1 VYDQFSET
9 EVFVIK
15 KLRILPVFAALLLLI
30 GCAAQGTAEDVV
42 QDEGHANVAAEE
54 PKRALGKFDAPDAVF
69 NKELKPADE
78 LVKIE
83 IQFYDS
89 YLYSVDDTACLLE
102 IGEQFG
108 GALVIPY
115 TPKTFNPDATLHF
128 EYADGSI
135 TTLATDLGAY
145 VFCLNDVYYNFAFRE
160 NGENLSQKT
169 DEMLRKW
176 LDTDDW
182 ATSVFEKYR
191 LGSLGSIYLR
201 PNTGEGE

>member
-1 VYDQFSET
+1 M
-9 EVFVIK
+9 
-15 KLRILPVFAALLLLI
+15 
-30 GCAAQGTAEDVV
+30 
-42 QDEGHANVAAEE
+42 
-54 PKRALGKFDAPDAVF
+54 
-69 NKELKPADE
+69 
-78 LVKIE
+78 
-83 IQFYDS
+83 
-89 YLYSVDDTACLLE
+89 DDTDCLWE

-108 GALVIPY
+108 SALVIPY

-145 VFCLNDVYYNFAFRE
+145 VFCLNDIYYNFAFRE

-191 LGSLGSIYLR
+191 VGSLGSIYLR
-201 PNTGEGE
+201 PNTGEG

>member
-1 VYDQFSET
+1 MYDQFSET

-30 GCAAQGTAEDVV
+30 GCAAQGTAEDVA
-42 QDEGHANVAAEE
+42 QDESNANVAAEE
-54 PKRALGKFDAPDAVF
+54 LKRALGKFDASDAVF

-89 YLYSVDDTACLLE
+89 YLYSVDDTDCLWE

-108 GALVIPY
+108 SAMVIPY

-145 VFCLNDVYYNFAFRE
+145 VFCLNDIYYNFAFRE

-191 LGSLGSIYLR
+191 VGSLGSIYLR
-201 PNTGEGE
+201 PNTGEG

>member
-1 VYDQFSET
+1 MYDQFSET

-30 GCAAQGTAEDVV
+30 GCAAQGAAEDVV
-42 QDEGHANVAAEE
+42 QDESNANVAAEE

-108 GALVIPY
+108 SALVIPY

-128 EYADGSI
+128 EYADGS
-135 TTLATDLGAY
+135 
-145 VFCLNDVYYNFAFRE
+145 FAFRE

-201 PNTGEGE
+201 PNTGEG